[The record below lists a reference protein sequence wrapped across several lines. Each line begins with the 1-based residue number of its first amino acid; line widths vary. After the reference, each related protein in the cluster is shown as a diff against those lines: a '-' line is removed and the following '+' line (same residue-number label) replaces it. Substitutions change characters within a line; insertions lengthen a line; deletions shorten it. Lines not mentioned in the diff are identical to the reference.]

1 MLPKEVCRA
10 ETATCKYPGID
21 TGFRSRG
28 GTRKKKDA
36 ISACAEVGGS
46 GGMPP
51 QENFENRRSEVHS
64 GAG

>member
-1 MLPKEVCRA
+1 MAKQGLIQEFELGGGKE
-10 ETATCKYPGID
+10 
-21 TGFRSRG
+21 
-28 GTRKKKDA
+28 KKDA

-51 QENFENRRSEVHS
+51 QENFENGRSEVHS